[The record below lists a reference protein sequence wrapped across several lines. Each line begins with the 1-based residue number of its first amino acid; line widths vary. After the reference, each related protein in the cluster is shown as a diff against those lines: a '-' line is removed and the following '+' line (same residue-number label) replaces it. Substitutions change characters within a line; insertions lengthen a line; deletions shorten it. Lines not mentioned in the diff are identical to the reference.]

1 MMYQS
6 CEQVSLPYSY
16 RKRQTDQVY
25 SRSAESAIVEEG
37 FVKFHFRSL
46 VYCPWTRREYYFAMI
61 HDVYGDLQW
70 QASGIIIFIT
80 L

>member
-25 SRSAESAIVEEG
+25 NRSAESAIVEEG
-37 FVKFHFRSL
+37 FAKFYFRSL
-46 VYCPWTRREYYFAMI
+46 VFFFFFFFFVP
-61 HDVYGDLQW
+61 HLGNN
-70 QASGIIIFIT
+70 IIIIIIT
-80 L
+80 